1 MRLKVIYRCVFV
13 ILADYSIASRG
24 SFPSAVAAM
33 SVMHERSGQFRMCNC
48 SCCGAGCSCHG
59 GESHECRNPY
69 SLKQMLIV
77 WRGAVERKKKITA
90 LGDYI
95 KAAPPGMFLLENVV
109 GLPDGSESDG
119 SESDGSESDCPG
131 LLQSC

>member
-13 ILADYSIASRG
+13 ILADSSIASRG

-59 GESHECRNPY
+59 GESHQCRNPY
-69 SLKQMLIV
+69 SLKQVLIA
-77 WRGAVERKKKITA
+77 WRGAVEREKKITA
-90 LGDYI
+90 LVDSI
-95 KAAPPGMFLLENVV
+95 KVARPPVMIILENVV

-119 SESDGSESDCPG
+119 SESDCPF
-131 LLQSC
+131 